1 MRLLFKRVTK
11 LKNMNEKP
19 QWFLIET
26 EQEYNQAI
34 ARYEQIK
41 DATAGAEHK
50 EKLLLVHL
58 IENYEN
64 SLWDL
69 PEVNPVEMIKIRMDD
84 FGYKAADL
92 ATVYGDKGTISKVL
106 NYKQPLSL
114 NMIRKFSEFLH
125 LPASALVKEYKLP
138 N

>member
-1 MRLLFKRVTK
+1 MS
-11 LKNMNEKP
+11 EKT
-19 QWFLIET
+19 QWFLIDT
-26 EQEYNQAI
+26 EQEYQKAI
-34 ARYEQIK
+34 KRFEESEY
-41 DATAGAEHK
+41 ATAGAEHK

-58 IENYEN
+58 IQSYED

-92 ATVYGDKGTISKVL
+92 AAVYGDKGTVSKVL

-114 NMIRKFSEFLH
+114 TMIRKFSELLR
-125 LPASALVKEYKLP
+125 LPASALLKEYSLHS
-138 N
+138 

>member
-1 MRLLFKRVTK
+1 
-11 LKNMNEKP
+11 MNQKP

-26 EQEYNQAI
+26 EQEYNKAI
-34 ARYEQIK
+34 ERYEQIK
-41 DATAGAEHK
+41 QVTAGDDHK

-69 PEVNPVEMIKIRMDD
+69 PEVNPVEMIKIRMED

-92 ATVYGDKGTISKVL
+92 AEAYGDKGTVSKVL

-114 NMIRKFSEFLH
+114 TMIRKFSELLH
-125 LPASALVKEYKLP
+125 LPASALLKEYRL
-138 N
+138 NS

>member
-1 MRLLFKRVTK
+1 
-11 LKNMNEKP
+11 MNEKP

-26 EQEYNQAI
+26 EQEYNKAI
-34 ARYEQIK
+34 ARYEEIK
-41 DATAGAEHK
+41 NATAGEEHK
-50 EKLLLVHL
+50 EKLLLSHL

-64 SLWDL
+64 TLWDL
-69 PEVNPVEMIKIRMDD
+69 PEVNPVEMIKIRMND

-92 ATVYGDKGTISKVL
+92 ANVYGDKGTISKVL

-114 NMIRKFSEFLH
+114 TMIRKFSELLR
-125 LPASALVKEYKLP
+125 LPASALVKEYDLL

>member
-1 MRLLFKRVTK
+1 
-11 LKNMNEKP
+11 MNKP

-26 EQEYNQAI
+26 EHEYNDAV
-34 ARYEQIK
+34 ARYEEIK
-41 DATAGAEHK
+41 YATAGKEHQ

-64 SLWDL
+64 NLWDL
-69 PEVNPVEMIKIRMDD
+69 PEVDPIEMIKIRMED

-92 ATVYGDKGTISKVL
+92 AAIYGDKGTISKVL

-114 NMIRKFSEFLH
+114 TMIRKFSKLLH
-125 LPASALVKEYKLP
+125 LPAAELVKEYQLI
-138 N
+138 

>member
-1 MRLLFKRVTK
+1 
-11 LKNMNEKP
+11 MNSKS

-26 EQEYNQAI
+26 EQEYNEAI
-34 ARYEQIK
+34 TRYEQIK
-41 DATAGAEHK
+41 TATHGPEHK

-69 PEVNPVEMIKIRMDD
+69 PDVNPVEMIKIRMDD
-84 FGYKAADL
+84 FGYKASDL
-92 ATVYGDKGTISKVL
+92 AAVYGDKGTVSKVL

-114 NMIRKFSEFLH
+114 TMIRKFSEFLH
-125 LPASALVKEYKLP
+125 LPASALLKEYTL
-138 N
+138 NHN

>member
-1 MRLLFKRVTK
+1 MKDK
-11 LKNMNEKP
+11 
-19 QWFLIET
+19 QWFLLDT
-26 EQEYNQAI
+26 EQEYNNALE
-34 ARYEQIK
+34 RYEYLR

-64 SLWDL
+64 AQWDL

-92 ATVYGDKGTISKVL
+92 AAVYGDKGTISKVL

-114 NMIRKFSEFLH
+114 TMIRKFSKLLR
-125 LPASALVKEYKLP
+125 LPASALVKEYDLSS
-138 N
+138 

>member
-1 MRLLFKRVTK
+1 MK
-11 LKNMNEKP
+11 EKP

-26 EQEYNQAI
+26 EQEYNDAV
-34 ARYEQIK
+34 ARYEQVK
-41 DATAGAEHK
+41 NATAGADHK

-69 PEVNPVEMIKIRMDD
+69 PDVNPVEMIKIRMDD

-106 NYKQPLSL
+106 NYKQHLSL

-125 LPASALVKEYKLP
+125 LPASELVKEYKLP
-138 N
+138 S

>member
-1 MRLLFKRVTK
+1 
-11 LKNMNEKP
+11 MNEKP

-26 EQEYNQAI
+26 EQEYNEAI
-34 ARYEQIK
+34 ARYEQVK
-41 DATAGAEHK
+41 NATAGAEYK

-69 PEVNPVEMIKIRMDD
+69 PDVNPVEMIKIRMDD

-106 NYKQPLSL
+106 NYKQHLSL

-125 LPASALVKEYKLP
+125 LPASELVKEYKLP
-138 N
+138 S

>member
-1 MRLLFKRVTK
+1 
-11 LKNMNEKP
+11 MNQKP

-26 EQEYNQAI
+26 EQEYNKAVE
-34 ARYEQIK
+34 RYEQIK
-41 DATAGAEHK
+41 HATGDEHK

-64 SLWDL
+64 TLWDL

-92 ATVYGDKGTISKVL
+92 AAVYGDKGTISKVL

-114 NMIRKFSEFLH
+114 TMIRKFSELLH
-125 LPASALVKEYKLP
+125 LPASALVKEYTLHS
-138 N
+138 

>member
-1 MRLLFKRVTK
+1 
-11 LKNMNEKP
+11 MNEKP
-19 QWFLIET
+19 QWFLLET
-26 EQEYNQAI
+26 EQEYNEAI
-34 ARYEQIK
+34 DRYEHIK
-41 DATAGAEHK
+41 NATTGAEHK

-64 SLWDL
+64 NRWDL

-92 ATVYGDKGTISKVL
+92 ATAYGDKGTISKVL

>member
-1 MRLLFKRVTK
+1 MK
-11 LKNMNEKP
+11 EKP

-26 EQEYNQAI
+26 EKEYNEVV

-41 DATAGAEHK
+41 NSTAGSEHR

-58 IENYEN
+58 IEKYEN
-64 SLWDL
+64 KFWDL

-92 ATVYGDKGTISKVL
+92 ANVYGDKGTVSKVL

-114 NMIRKFSEFLH
+114 NMIRKFSELLH

-138 N
+138 V